1 MKPFRFVIAATLSIY
16 GITALAQETFPRND
30 VKDTRTGAFAFTN
43 ATIVVDDQTFLQNA
57 TLVIKS
63 GKIEQVGTQ
72 VTVPAVYT
80 MVDLKGKYIYPSLI
94 DMYTSYGLSDVE
106 RTRGG
111 NPYGGAEQIDSK
123 TKGPYNAN
131 QAIRSHYNAADEFSI
146 NSKTA
151 DELRKIGFGS
161 VLTFKPDGIARGTS
175 AFVTLGEETENK
187 SLLKAKAAAHYS
199 FNRGTST
206 QNYPRSMMGFVALL
220 RQTYLDAEWFVSQ
233 NPRPFAD
240 NSLEAWIQSQRMP
253 QLFEASDWLGVLRAD
268 RVGDEFNVQ
277 YIIKGGGDEYKR
289 INEIKETRASLIV
302 PVNYPEAF
310 DVENPLDATPVSL
323 AEMKNWELAPANP
336 GTLEKNGVNFALT
349 TSGLKKPADFIPN
362 VRKAIENGLSEGAAL
377 KALTSTPAKLLN
389 VDNQV

>member
-16 GITALAQETFPRND
+16 GRTALAQQTFPRND
-30 VKDTRTGAFAFTN
+30 VKDARTGAFAFTN

-72 VTVPAVYT
+72 VIVPAGYT
-80 MVDLKGKYIYPSLI
+80 TVDLKGKYIYPSLI
-94 DMYTSYGLSDVE
+94 DMYTSYGLPDVD
-106 RTRGG
+106 RARGG

-123 TKGPYNAN
+123 TKGAYNAN

-187 SLLKAKAAAHYS
+187 SLIKAKATSHYS
-199 FNRGTST
+199 LNLVTST
-206 QNYPRSMMGFVALL
+206 QNYPRSMIGFVALV

-233 NPRPFAD
+233 NRPPFAY
-240 NSLEAWIQSQRMP
+240 NSLHP
-253 QLFEASDWLGVLRAD
+253 
-268 RVGDEFNVQ
+268 
-277 YIIKGGGDEYKR
+277 
-289 INEIKETRASLIV
+289 LI
-302 PVNYPEAF
+302 P
-310 DVENPLDATPVSL
+310 S
-323 AEMKNWELAPANP
+323 
-336 GTLEKNGVNFALT
+336 
-349 TSGLKKPADFIPN
+349 
-362 VRKAIENGLSEGAAL
+362 
-377 KALTSTPAKLLN
+377 
-389 VDNQV
+389 